1 MSKKTEYKNIT
12 KQDLLSL
19 DAILE
24 TLKSRRKL
32 FWLNF
37 KAGFV
42 RGFAGVFGAAV
53 AILIIGLMVTYLG
66 GIPFVGEFI
75 NKIGEAVKTSK

>member
-1 MSKKTEYKNIT
+1 MSKKTEYKNVS
-12 KQDLLSL
+12 KQDLVSL

-24 TLKSRRKL
+24 TLKDRRKL
-32 FWLNF
+32 LWLNF

-66 GIPFVGEFI
+66 GIPFIGEFI
-75 NKIGEAVKTSK
+75 NKIGEAVTTSK